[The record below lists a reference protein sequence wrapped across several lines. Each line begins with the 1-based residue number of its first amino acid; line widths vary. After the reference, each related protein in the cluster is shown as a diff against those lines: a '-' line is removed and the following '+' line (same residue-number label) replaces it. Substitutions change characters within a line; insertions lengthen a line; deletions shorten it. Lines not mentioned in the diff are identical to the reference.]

1 MTKDVDILGTRSK
14 FVEFKTKKLA
24 NYTLCKTNRVLT
36 IDDISPLFSEAGTQ
50 YPYVDFSIEEG
61 YSRFL
66 VQVINPATNDIES
79 TEFITFGDDESTFV
93 LEKGS
98 VSNSSEKLGILS
110 TINNVCAISFIS
122 SGLKRLF
129 CSILYTFIGRFGVD
143 GMC

>member
-1 MTKDVDILGTRSK
+1 M
-14 FVEFKTKKLA
+14 
-24 NYTLCKTNRVLT
+24 
-36 IDDISPLFSEAGTQ
+36 FSEAGTQ

-110 TINNVCAISFIS
+110 TINNVDNRTIRFTPTDIYNDDLDLKVVKNSFNNDLTGIGTVS
-122 SGLKRLF
+122 
-129 CSILYTFIGRFGVD
+129 YTHLTLTTIYSV
-143 GMC
+143 